1 MERSSTLKGE
11 VGGMEVP
18 TCSEGL
24 ARGGTRGRARGGP
37 SSLSQGRGRTSRP
50 QGPWK
55 LEGNA
60 HRQRPLGAGECHTV
74 AREGAGRAGHRGA
87 RLGDCGRK
95 AEQKARGGRGRWR
108 APGPT
113 WPPRLG
119 EPAWPV
125 GITPERGNSLP
136 SAPRGTFLGGP
147 LHRSVRG
154 VATSSVCEAGLSP
167 ASLRGTWI
175 LFLRF

>member
-113 WPPRLG
+113 WPPSVGRSLPG
-119 EPAWPV
+119 LWGSPLSEETVFPALPGGHFWAGPS
-125 GITPERGNSLP
+125 TAQCALWRRLP
-136 SAPRGTFLGGP
+136 SAKLACHRPHCGERGF
-147 LHRSVRG
+147 
-154 VATSSVCEAGLSP
+154 C
-167 ASLRGTWI
+167 
-175 LFLRF
+175 F